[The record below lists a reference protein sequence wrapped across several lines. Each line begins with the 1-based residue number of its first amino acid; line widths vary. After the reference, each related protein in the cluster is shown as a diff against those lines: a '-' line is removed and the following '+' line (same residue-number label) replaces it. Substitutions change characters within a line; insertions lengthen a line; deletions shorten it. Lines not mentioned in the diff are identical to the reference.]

1 MNFPTYSFEA
11 TILVLDLYLRNRD
24 GSVLQVKDVKVI
36 TLSGILKEICH
47 KNYPKRKLS
56 EACRSPASVVYKLTI
71 FKRLDENKK
80 YSHSK
85 PDAELWREYKNKP
98 LSEINAEAK
107 RIKDDYGIGGELIGL
122 DCKDTL

>member
-1 MNFPTYSFEA
+1 MNFPRYSFEE

-24 GSVLQVKDVKVI
+24 GSVLPVKDKRVI
-36 TLSGILKEICH
+36 TLSGILKEIRH

-85 PDAELWREYKNKP
+85 LDAELWREYKSKP

-107 RIKDDYGIGGELIGL
+107 RIKSEYGFGGELIGME
-122 DCKDTL
+122 